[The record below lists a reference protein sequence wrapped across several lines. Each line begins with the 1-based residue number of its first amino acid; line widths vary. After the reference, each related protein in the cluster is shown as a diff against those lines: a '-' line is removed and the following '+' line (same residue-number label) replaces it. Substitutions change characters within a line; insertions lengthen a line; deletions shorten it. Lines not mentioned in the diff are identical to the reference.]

1 MALQNPP
8 MALQG
13 RAVEDL
19 VDRCPKVRLRVAVLG
34 TWGCPRA
41 IPLMLCQATRV
52 KKFLVLEGKW
62 DPVKTRFPTLV
73 ASFNIT
79 PNTR

>member
-1 MALQNPP
+1 MALQNPH

-19 VDRCPKVRLRVAVLG
+19 VDRCPKDHLRVAVLG
-34 TWGCPRA
+34 IWGCLRA

-52 KKFLVLEGKW
+52 KKFPVLEAKW
-62 DPVKTRFPTLV
+62 DPVTTRFPTLT
-73 ASFNIT
+73 SFNII

>member
-1 MALQNPP
+1 MALQNPH
-8 MALQG
+8 MALQD

-19 VDRCPKVRLRVAVLG
+19 VDRCPKGHPRVSVLG

-41 IPLMLCQATRV
+41 IPLMLCQATQV
-52 KKFLVLEGKW
+52 KKFPVLEAKW
-62 DPVKTRFPTLV
+62 DPVKTRFPTL
-73 ASFNIT
+73 ASFNII

>member
-1 MALQNPP
+1 MALQNLPL
-8 MALQG
+8 ALQG

-19 VDRCPKVRLRVAVLG
+19 VDRCPRDHLRVAVLVI
-34 TWGCPRA
+34 WGCLRVT
-41 IPLMLCQATRV
+41 PLMLCQATRV
-52 KKFLVLEGKW
+52 KIFQVLEGIW
-62 DPVKTRFPTLV
+62 GQVKTRFPTL